1 VTPQLAAHL
10 RLLERLPRR
19 THVGVFVDPR
29 VEWGCKRTP
38 AQEEALKR
46 ELYALED
53 AGKLRKEMR
62 EITGASFE
70 TIARTLRGRR

>member
-1 VTPQLAAHL
+1 MSPQLAAHL
-10 RLLERLPRR
+10 RLLETLPRR
-19 THVGVFVDPR
+19 THISEFVDPR

-38 AQEEALKR
+38 AQEESLKR

-53 AGKLRKEMR
+53 AGKTRKEMR
-62 EITGASFE
+62 EITGCSFE